1 MRSPDLAAE
10 ILAYLDAHPHA
21 VDSTCGIARS
31 WLSKGPYDPTEVQQ
45 ALDALT
51 ERGLLERIL
60 LANGKTVYGRL
71 VLDRS

>member
-1 MRSPDLAAE
+1 M
-10 ILAYLDAHPHA
+10 
-21 VDSTCGIARS
+21 
-31 WLSKGPYDPTEVQQ
+31 EVQQ

-71 VLDRS
+71 VLDRL